1 MKSQNVAGKKVDV
14 VNEIDKNLLKEISED
29 SKKTSDAYNIRKNGK
44 SIDRKTNP
52 FIDIVSKEDNKGID
66 VYVKEN
72 TLLGIVHIP
81 VLLTESGLKDVVY
94 NDFHIGKNS
103 NVIILAGCGVH
114 NDEHKDTEHDGIH
127 RFYLE
132 ENAKVKYVEKHY
144 GEGRGSGKKILNPV
158 TEIFMKK
165 GSNMTMDTT
174 QIKGV
179 DDTLRETK
187 AVLDEDTT
195 LVINEKILTNKNQN
209 AKTVFDVRLDGKN
222 ASTHVTSRSVATEN
236 SYQEF
241 VSNVTGNAKCYAHVE
256 CDAILK
262 DMGCVKAI
270 PEIYATTPDANLIH
284 EAAIGKIQGEQ
295 LMKLMSLGLSEK
307 EAEDVIIKGFL
318 K

>member
-1 MKSQNVAGKKVDV
+1 MDV

>member
-1 MKSQNVAGKKVDV
+1 M
-14 VNEIDKNLLKEISED
+14 NEQEEKLLEAISDE
-29 SKKTSDAYNIRKNGK
+29 KFTEKDAYNIRKNGQSVK
-44 SIDRKTNP
+44 RKNNP
-52 FIDIVSKEDNKGID
+52 YIDIVPKEDNKGID

-81 VLLTESGLKDVVY
+81 VILTESGLKDVVY

-103 NVIILAGCGVH
+103 NVIILAGCGIH
-114 NDEHKDTEHDGIH
+114 NDLHNDTEHDGIH

-144 GEGRGSGKKILNPV
+144 GEGVGTGQKILNPV
-158 TEIFMKK
+158 TEIYMKK
-165 GSNMTMDTT
+165 GSSMTMDTS

-187 AVLDEDTT
+187 ALLEEDTT
-195 LVINEKILTNKNQN
+195 LQINEKILTDKTQS
-209 AKTVFDVRLDGKN
+209 AKTIFTIELNGEN

-241 VSNVTGNAKCYAHVE
+241 ISNITGNSKCYAHVE

-262 DMGCVKAI
+262 ESGKVKAI
-270 PEIYATTPDANLIH
+270 QEIYAKNVDANLIH
-284 EAAIGKIQGEQ
+284 EAAIGKIAGEQ

-307 EAEDVIIKGFL
+307 EAEEAIIKGFL

>member
-1 MKSQNVAGKKVDV
+1 MDV

-144 GEGRGSGKKILNPV
+144 GEGRGSGKKILHPV

>member
-1 MKSQNVAGKKVDV
+1 MNDT
-14 VNEIDKNLLKEISED
+14 DKNLLKEISD
-29 SKKTSDAYNIRKNGK
+29 SDIEQADAYNIRKNGK
-44 SIDRKTNP
+44 GVSRKTNP
-52 FIDIVSKEDNKGID
+52 YIDIVPKEDNQGID

-72 TLLGIVHIP
+72 TLLSIVHIP

-114 NDEHKDTEHDGIH
+114 NDKHKDTEHDGIH
-127 RFYLE
+127 RFFLE
-132 ENAKVKYVEKHY
+132 ENAKVKYMEKHY
-144 GEGRGSGKKILNPV
+144 GEGDGSGKNILNPV
-158 TEIFMKK
+158 TEIFMKP

-187 AVLDEDTT
+187 AILDENTT
-195 LVINEKILTNKNQN
+195 LVINEKILTNGSQQ
-209 AKTVFDVRLDGKN
+209 AKTVFHVSLNGDH

-241 VSNVTGNAKCYAHVE
+241 VSDITGNSSCYAHVE

-262 DMGCVKAI
+262 ENGHVKAI
-270 PEIYATTPDANLIH
+270 PEIYAKNPNANLIH

-307 EAEDVIIKGFL
+307 EAENVIIKGFL

>member
-1 MKSQNVAGKKVDV
+1 M
-14 VNEIDKNLLKEISED
+14 NEQEEKLLEAISDE
-29 SKKTSDAYNIRKNGK
+29 KFTEKDAYNIRKNGQIVK
-44 SIDRKTNP
+44 RKNNP
-52 FIDIVSKEDNKGID
+52 YIDIVPKEDNKGID

-81 VLLTESGLKDVVY
+81 VILTESGLKDVVY

-103 NVIILAGCGVH
+103 NVIILAGCGIH
-114 NDEHKDTEHDGIH
+114 NDLHNDTEHDGIH

-144 GEGRGSGKKILNPV
+144 GEGVGTGQKILNPV
-158 TEIFMKK
+158 TEIYMKK
-165 GSNMTMDTT
+165 GSSMTMDTS

-187 AVLDEDTT
+187 ALLEEDTT
-195 LVINEKILTNKNQN
+195 LQINEKILTDKTQS
-209 AKTVFDVRLDGKN
+209 AKTIFTIELNGEN

-241 VSNVTGNAKCYAHVE
+241 ISNITGNSKCYAHVE

-262 DMGCVKAI
+262 ESGKVKAI
-270 PEIYATTPDANLIH
+270 PEIYAKNVDANLIH
-284 EAAIGKIQGEQ
+284 EAAIGKIAGEQ

-307 EAEDVIIKGFL
+307 EAEEAIIKGFL

>member
-1 MKSQNVAGKKVDV
+1 MNDT
-14 VNEIDKNLLKEISED
+14 DKNLLKEISD
-29 SKKTSDAYNIRKNGK
+29 SDIEQADAYNIRKNGK
-44 SIDRKTNP
+44 GVSRKTNP
-52 FIDIVSKEDNKGID
+52 YIDIVPKEDNQGID

-72 TLLGIVHIP
+72 TLLSIVHIP

-114 NDEHKDTEHDGIH
+114 NDKHKDTEHDGIH
-127 RFYLE
+127 RFFLE
-132 ENAKVKYVEKHY
+132 ENAKVKYMEKHY
-144 GEGRGSGKKILNPV
+144 GEGDGSGKNILNPV
-158 TEIFMKK
+158 TEIFMKP

-187 AVLDEDTT
+187 AILDENTT
-195 LVINEKILTNKNQN
+195 LVINEKILTNESQQ
-209 AKTVFDVRLDGKN
+209 AKTVFHVSLNGDH

-241 VSNVTGNAKCYAHVE
+241 VSDITGNSSCYAHVE

-262 DMGCVKAI
+262 ENGHVKAI
-270 PEIYATTPDANLIH
+270 PEIYAKNPNANLIH

-295 LMKLMSLGLSEK
+295 LMKLMSLGLNEK

>member
-1 MKSQNVAGKKVDV
+1 M
-14 VNEIDKNLLKEISED
+14 NEQEEKLLEAISDE
-29 SKKTSDAYNIRKNGK
+29 KFTEKDAYNIRKNGQIVK
-44 SIDRKTNP
+44 RKNNP
-52 FIDIVSKEDNKGID
+52 YIDIVPKENNKGID

-81 VLLTESGLKDVVY
+81 VILTESGLKDVVY

-103 NVIILAGCGVH
+103 NVIILAGCGIH
-114 NDEHKDTEHDGIH
+114 NDLHNDTEHDGIH

-144 GEGRGSGKKILNPV
+144 GEGVGTGQKILNPV
-158 TEIFMKK
+158 TEIYMKK
-165 GSNMTMDTT
+165 GSSMTMDTS

-187 AVLDEDTT
+187 ALLEEDTT
-195 LVINEKILTNKNQN
+195 LQINEKILTDKTQS
-209 AKTVFDVRLDGKN
+209 AKTIFTIELNGEN

-241 VSNVTGNAKCYAHVE
+241 ISNITGNSKCYAHVE

-262 DMGCVKAI
+262 ESGKVKAI
-270 PEIYATTPDANLIH
+270 PEIYAKNVDANLIH
-284 EAAIGKIQGEQ
+284 EAAIGKIAGEQ

-307 EAEDVIIKGFL
+307 EAEEAIIKGFL

>member
-1 MKSQNVAGKKVDV
+1 M
-14 VNEIDKNLLKEISED
+14 NEQEEKLLEAISDE
-29 SKKTSDAYNIRKNGK
+29 KLTEKDAYNIRKNGQSVK
-44 SIDRKTNP
+44 RKNNP
-52 FIDIVSKEDNKGID
+52 YIDIVSKEDNKGID

-72 TLLGIVHIP
+72 TLLSIVHIP
-81 VLLTESGLKDVVY
+81 VILTESGLKDVVY

-103 NVIILAGCGVH
+103 NVIILAGCGIH
-114 NDEHKDTEHDGIH
+114 NDLHNDTEHDGIH

-144 GEGRGSGKKILNPV
+144 GEGVGTGQKILNPV
-158 TEIFMKK
+158 TEIYMKK
-165 GSNMTMDTT
+165 GSSMTMDTS

-187 AVLDEDTT
+187 ALLEEDTT
-195 LVINEKILTNKNQN
+195 LQINEKILTDKTQS
-209 AKTVFDVRLDGKN
+209 AKTIFTIELNGEN

-241 VSNVTGNAKCYAHVE
+241 ISNITGNSKCYAHVE

-262 DMGCVKAI
+262 ESGKVKAI
-270 PEIYATTPDANLIH
+270 PEIYAKNVDANLIH
-284 EAAIGKIQGEQ
+284 EAAIGKIAGEQ
-295 LMKLMSLGLSEK
+295 LMKLMSLGLREK
-307 EAEDVIIKGFL
+307 EAEEAIIKGFL

>member
-1 MKSQNVAGKKVDV
+1 M
-14 VNEIDKNLLKEISED
+14 NEQEEKLLEAISDE
-29 SKKTSDAYNIRKNGK
+29 KFTEKDAYNIRKNGQSVK
-44 SIDRKTNP
+44 RKNNP
-52 FIDIVSKEDNKGID
+52 YIDIVSKEDNKGID

-72 TLLGIVHIP
+72 TLLSIVHIP
-81 VLLTESGLKDVVY
+81 VILTESGLKDVVY

-103 NVIILAGCGVH
+103 NVIILAGCGIH
-114 NDEHKDTEHDGIH
+114 NDLHNDTEHDGIH

-144 GEGRGSGKKILNPV
+144 GEGVGTGQKILNPV
-158 TEIFMKK
+158 TEIYMKK
-165 GSNMTMDTT
+165 GSSMTMDTS

-187 AVLDEDTT
+187 ALLEEDTT
-195 LVINEKILTNKNQN
+195 LQINEKILTDKTQS
-209 AKTVFDVRLDGKN
+209 AKTIFTIELNGEN

-241 VSNVTGNAKCYAHVE
+241 ISNITGNSKCYAHVE

-262 DMGCVKAI
+262 ESGKVKAI
-270 PEIYATTPDANLIH
+270 PEIYAKNVDANLIH
-284 EAAIGKIQGEQ
+284 EAAIGKIAGEQ
-295 LMKLMSLGLSEK
+295 LMKLMSLGLREK
-307 EAEDVIIKGFL
+307 EAEEAIIKGFL

>member
-1 MKSQNVAGKKVDV
+1 MNDT
-14 VNEIDKNLLKEISED
+14 DKNLLKEISD
-29 SKKTSDAYNIRKNGK
+29 SDIEQADAYNIRKNGK
-44 SIDRKTNP
+44 GVSRKTNP
-52 FIDIVSKEDNKGID
+52 YIDIVPKEDNQGID

-72 TLLGIVHIP
+72 TLLSIVHIP

-114 NDEHKDTEHDGIH
+114 NDKHKDTEHDGIH
-127 RFYLE
+127 RFFLE
-132 ENAKVKYVEKHY
+132 ENAKVKYMEKHY
-144 GEGRGSGKKILNPV
+144 GEGDGSGKNILNPV
-158 TEIFMKK
+158 TEIFMKP

-187 AVLDEDTT
+187 AILDENTT
-195 LVINEKILTNKNQN
+195 LVINEKILTNGSQQ
-209 AKTVFDVRLDGKN
+209 AKTVFHVSLNGDH

-241 VSNVTGNAKCYAHVE
+241 VSDITGNSSCYAHVE
-256 CDAILK
+256 CDAIIK
-262 DMGCVKAI
+262 ENGHVKAI
-270 PEIYATTPDANLIH
+270 PEIYAKNPNANLIH

-295 LMKLMSLGLSEK
+295 LMKLMSLGLNEK